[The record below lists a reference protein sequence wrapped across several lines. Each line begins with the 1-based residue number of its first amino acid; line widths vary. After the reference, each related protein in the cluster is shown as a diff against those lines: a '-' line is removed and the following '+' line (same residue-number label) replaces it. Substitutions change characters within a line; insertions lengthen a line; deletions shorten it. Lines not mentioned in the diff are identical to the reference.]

1 MAGGDPM
8 SDASVLAGHLSD
20 YLAMRRALG
29 FKLERPGTLL
39 AQFVRYLDSI
49 GATTITTDAAVAW
62 ATHPEGASRY
72 WWSKRLD
79 AVRLFARHMVNL
91 DPATEVPST
100 DLLPSSRLRATPFI
114 YSRDDVAA
122 LMAAAQA
129 STSAPLIA
137 ATYCTLIAL
146 LAVTGMRVSEAINLD
161 RDDVVLDEAALVVRQ
176 AKFGKSRE
184 LVLHPSTVTALRDY
198 AALRD
203 QTKPWTWTQAWFI
216 SSSGARLNYKNVHER
231 FHRVTQSA
239 GLAPRSATC
248 RPRIHD
254 LRHSFAVT
262 TLLGWYRAGVDV
274 QARLPLLSTYL
285 GHVDPSST
293 YWYLTATPELMQT
306 VAQRLDLVG
315 RGA

>member
-1 MAGGDPM
+1 M
-8 SDASVLAGHLSD
+8 SISLLAGHLSD

-29 FKLERPGTLL
+29 FKLERSGALM
-39 AQFVRYLDSI
+39 AQFVGYLDSI
-49 GATTITTDAAVAW
+49 GATVITTDTAVAW
-62 ATHPEGASRY
+62 AAQPANASRY
-72 WWSKRLD
+72 WWSQRL
-79 AVRLFARHMVNL
+79 AAARLFARYMVNL

-100 DLLPSSRLRATPFI
+100 DLLPASHPRATPFI
-114 YSRDDVAA
+114 YSPDDVAA

-129 STSAPLIA
+129 STNVPLIA
-137 ATYCTLIAL
+137 ATYRTLIAV
-146 LAVTGMRVSEAINLD
+146 LAVTGMRVSEAINID
-161 RDDVVLDEAALVVRQ
+161 RDDVDLDEGVLVVRKS
-176 AKFGKSRE
+176 KFGKSRE

-198 AALRD
+198 GALRD

-239 GLAPRSATC
+239 GLVPRSATC

-262 TLLGWYRAGVDV
+262 TLLNWYRSGVDV
-274 QARLPLLSTYL
+274 QVRLPSLSTYL
-285 GHVDPSST
+285 GHVDPGST

-306 VAQRLDLVG
+306 VSQRLDRAG
-315 RGA
+315 RAA